1 LHAGDYEAPVP
12 LPPPVN
18 TAGAEDSPF
27 VLPDGD
33 TLYFFFTPD
42 VRVAAEEQLVDGVSG
57 IWVTHQSKGEWETP
71 QRVWLQE
78 PGKLALDGAV
88 SIQGD
93 EMWFASAREGY
104 TGVNLFTAEWVEEA
118 WGRWQ
123 YAGDRLMKEIQIGEV
138 HLHGDDLYFHS
149 DRAGGKGDLDLW
161 VTTRDGDSWSEP
173 VNLDG
178 VNTAE
183 RESRPFVSSDGQ
195 ELWFTRTYQGTPAI
209 FRSRRLDGGWGA
221 PALIVSQFAGEPSLD
236 DAGNL
241 YFVHHY
247 FEEGVMIEAD
257 IYVAYGRHLY

>member
-1 LHAGDYEAPVP
+1 
-12 LPPPVN
+12 VN

-27 VLPDGD
+27 VLPDGN
-33 TLYFFFTPD
+33 TLYFVFTPD
-42 VRVAAEEQLVDGVSG
+42 VRVAPEGQLVDGVSG
-57 IWVTHQSKGEWETP
+57 IWVSRKVAGTWDMP
-71 QRVWLQE
+71 QRVWLQA
-78 PGKLALDGAV
+78 PDKLALDGAV

-104 TGVNLFTAEWVEEA
+104 TGVNMFTAEWVDGA

-123 YAGDRLMKEIQIGEV
+123 YVGDRLMKEIQIGEV

-149 DRAGGKGDLDLW
+149 DRPGGKGDLDLW
-161 VTTRDGDSWSEP
+161 VTTRHGDSWSDP
-173 VNLDG
+173 VNLEA
-178 VNTAE
+178 VNTVE
-183 RESRPFVSSDGQ
+183 PESRPFVSTDGQ

-209 FRSRRLDGGWGA
+209 FRSRRLDGDWGE

-247 FEEGVMIEAD
+247 FENGVMIEAD
-257 IYVAYGRHLY
+257 IYVAYRR